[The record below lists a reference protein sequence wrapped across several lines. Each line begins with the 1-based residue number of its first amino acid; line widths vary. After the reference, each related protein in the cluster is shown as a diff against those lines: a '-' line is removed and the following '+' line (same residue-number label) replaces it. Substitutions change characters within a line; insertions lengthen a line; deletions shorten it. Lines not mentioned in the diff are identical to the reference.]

1 MSGKKRPLAD
11 KDEGTVCKRQRKRRG
26 RRGRGNSTGKRQRD
40 DVEII
45 DVDELSLAQE
55 TKRIRLAQD
64 RELVADQDLAYQ
76 EALQADRRLAPLRE
90 EMSTEIK
97 NWRDGWKKPE
107 QVALAYE
114 ALFRAEK
121 PSEKPFA
128 RLCYLHKVLSKA

>member
-1 MSGKKRPLAD
+1 MSGTKRQLAGH
-11 KDEGTVCKRQRKRRG
+11 DEGTACKRQRQGRRG
-26 RRGRGNSTGKRQRD
+26 RRGRGNSNGKRQRD
-40 DVEII
+40 DVEVI

-64 RELVADQDLAYQ
+64 RELVAAQDRAFQ
-76 EALQADRRLAPLRE
+76 EALQTDRRLAPLRE

-107 QVALAYE
+107 QVALVYE
-114 ALFRAEK
+114 ALFRG
-121 PSEKPFA
+121 EKPFA